1 MKEFAVIAAAVA
13 IVAATCAPVVIAGIP
28 ITKVDKIDPTEEIYM
43 DMACTAASKSV
54 ASKGK
59 PCGAVVILN
68 RAWKGSGTA
77 TADATAEQ
85 NAIAASRL
93 PDLELADVY
102 TICEPTT
109 EAYNDMCRMGAQN
122 CYFVIPRDVVVAKGI
137 YPAEAYDDSKID
149 PSLTPVPLKQ
159 MDFPEAQKLIK

>member
-1 MKEFAVIAAAVA
+1 MKKFAVIATLVAVFAAACAPAAVA
-13 IVAATCAPVVIAGIP
+13 GVP

-77 TADATAEQ
+77 SADATAEQ

-93 PDLELADVY
+93 ADLEFADVY

-109 EAYNDMCRMGAQN
+109 EAYNDMCRMGAQT
-122 CYFVIPRDVVVAKGI
+122 CYFVIPRDEVIAKGI

-149 PSLTPVPLKQ
+149 PSVEPVPLKQ
-159 MDFPEAQKLIK
+159 MDFPEASKLVK

>member
-13 IVAATCAPVVIAGIP
+13 IVAAACAPVVIAGIP

-77 TADATAEQ
+77 TADTEP
-85 NAIAASRL
+85 SRRWM
-93 PDLELADVY
+93 A
-102 TICEPTT
+102 
-109 EAYNDMCRMGAQN
+109 
-122 CYFVIPRDVVVAKGI
+122 
-137 YPAEAYDDSKID
+137 
-149 PSLTPVPLKQ
+149 
-159 MDFPEAQKLIK
+159 

>member
-1 MKEFAVIAAAVA
+1 MKKFAVIAAAVA
-13 IVAATCAPVVIAGIP
+13 IVAAACAPAAVAGVP
-28 ITKVDKIDPTEEIYM
+28 ITKVDKIDPTENIYM

-93 PDLELADVY
+93 PDLEFADVY

-109 EAYNDMCRMGAQN
+109 EAYNDMCRMGAQT

-149 PSLTPVPLKQ
+149 ASVTPVPLKQ
-159 MDFPEAQKLIK
+159 MAFPEAEKLVK